1 MLSSYASLNR
11 RLDERT
17 FVGTLLDR
25 EIKLPPRKQPR
36 LGSRKKAK
44 ARKHGLIRL
53 KVDLSYES
61 DGSYIYER
69 W

>member
-1 MLSSYASLNR
+1 MSLSYTLLNQ
-11 RLDERT
+11 RLDKRI
-17 FVGTLLDR
+17 FIGTLRER

-36 LGSRKKAK
+36 LGSHKKAK
-44 ARKHGLIRL
+44 AQKHDIIRL

-61 DGSYIYER
+61 NGSGIYKR